1 MLHASGSAVAYQ
13 RIHSFFNR
21 FSSRSPATSSTSACG
36 FSPQKSSKSCER
48 FTISDF
54 LHHFLRPRNLYNRHV
69 IVVNTISQ
77 AMIAAT
83 RKWFRR
89 YRTPF
94 AIGFGVLGVGYVAT
108 QYVLGKIS
116 DARERMSSDRIA
128 REK

>member
-1 MLHASGSAVAYQ
+1 
-13 RIHSFFNR
+13 
-21 FSSRSPATSSTSACG
+21 
-36 FSPQKSSKSCER
+36 
-48 FTISDF
+48 
-54 LHHFLRPRNLYNRHV
+54 
-69 IVVNTISQ
+69 
-77 AMIAAT
+77 MIAAT

-94 AIGFGVLGVGYVAT
+94 AIGFGVVGVGYVAT